1 MPANQLYH
9 TWSDRIRQL
18 CPTARKTLIH
28 NFTWLLIG
36 IYLSGKVHLSVIA
49 NKLPGAANLPSA
61 VQRLRRLLQSAIC
74 VRKWYG
80 PIAEELL
87 KSQAQHGH
95 IRLVVDGTK
104 VSFHHRL
111 LMVSIAFRRRAIP
124 IVWTWVKSKRGHS
137 SALKQCA
144 LLAYVHSLVPNDV
157 SVSIVGDCEFGAVAV
172 MQQLDAWEWQYVL
185 RQKGDTLI
193 DMTLH
198 NHWQRFDETIDR
210 PGQSNWLGDG
220 HLTKEH
226 VYRTNLLAHWKHGE
240 KEPWLL
246 ATNFPTLR
254 LALRAYRRRM
264 WIEVVCTQMTKT
276 SLLARFA
283 GWNDIA
289 DLNLVIVNDDTIDEK
304 FYQLPPLLK
313 GSLVQSLL
321 NALTECL
328 DRGGYGSHFESFL
341 SLGFHLVQLDLQ
353 RLLFL
358 DDFPA
363 LTLKLG

>member
-1 MPANQLYH
+1 MVYHNNPISEGTMPANQLYH
-9 TWSDRIRQL
+9 TWSDQIRQL

-36 IYLSGKVHLSVIA
+36 IYLSGKVHLSAIA
-49 NKLPGAANLPSA
+49 NKLPGAAKLPSA
-61 VQRLRRLLQSAIC
+61 VQRLRRLLQNAIC

-95 IRLVVDGTK
+95 IGLVVDGTK

-172 MQQLDAWEWQYVL
+172 MQQLDAWEWRYVL
-185 RQKGDTLI
+185 RQKGDTLV

-226 VYRTNLLAHWKHGE
+226 VYRTNL
-240 KEPWLL
+240 
-246 ATNFPTLR
+246 
-254 LALRAYRRRM
+254 RAYRRRM
-264 WIEVVCTQMTKT
+264 WIEEMFGDFKGHGFNLEDSHLRHFLRLSRLTLAVTLLYVWLIAFGSRAIKNGQRSLVDRPDRRDFSVFRIGYNMVER
-276 SLLARFA
+276 LLA
-283 GWNDIA
+283 NSEPIS
-289 DLNLVIVNDDTIDEK
+289 IV
-304 FYQLPPLLK
+304 FVPY
-313 GSLVQSLL
+313 
-321 NALTECL
+321 
-328 DRGGYGSHFESFL
+328 F
-341 SLGFHLVQLDLQ
+341 
-353 RLLFL
+353 
-358 DDFPA
+358 
-363 LTLKLG
+363 